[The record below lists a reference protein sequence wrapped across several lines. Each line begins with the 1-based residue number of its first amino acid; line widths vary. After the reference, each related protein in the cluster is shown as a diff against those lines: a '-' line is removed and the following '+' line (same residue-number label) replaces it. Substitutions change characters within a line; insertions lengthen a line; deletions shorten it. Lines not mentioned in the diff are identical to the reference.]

1 MKPQT
6 IMVVAGEPSGDANA
20 AALVQALAAALPGA
34 RFIGAGGPGMAAAG
48 VALSFDLT
56 SDAVIGM
63 SAVIKKLPRFISR
76 LRELARLAA
85 AERPALVVLV
95 DFEFFN
101 RRLARAVRAAAR
113 AAGPAWRPRIVKYV
127 SPQVWASRP
136 GRAGKLARDFD
147 LLLCLFPFEK
157 EWYARRLPQLRVE
170 CVGHPMFDRGRAAAI
185 EPANATTTVVLLP
198 GSRRGEL
205 RRHLPVMLA
214 AADLIAAQRNV
225 EFKLIAPD
233 EKLAGMA
240 RAAATGGPARIG
252 IQTGNLEETLARATL
267 AITKTGTITLECA
280 RFGLPAVALYK
291 TSLFTYLIARRLV
304 TVKFLS
310 MPNLLAGEALYPEFI
325 QDSATPRNIAGA
337 ALELLAAP
345 ARLAQIRARL
355 GEVVSALGGP
365 GATKR
370 AAAAILE
377 LT

>member
-1 MKPQT
+1 
-6 IMVVAGEPSGDANA
+6 
-20 AALVQALAAALPGA
+20 
-34 RFIGAGGPGMAAAG
+34 
-48 VALSFDLT
+48 
-56 SDAVIGM
+56 
-63 SAVIKKLPRFISR
+63 
-76 LRELARLAA
+76 
-85 AERPALVVLV
+85 
-95 DFEFFN
+95 
-101 RRLARAVRAAAR
+101 
-113 AAGPAWRPRIVKYV
+113 
-127 SPQVWASRP
+127 
-136 GRAGKLARDFD
+136 
-147 LLLCLFPFEK
+147 
-157 EWYARRLPQLRVE
+157 
-170 CVGHPMFDRGRAAAI
+170 
-185 EPANATTTVVLLP
+185 
-198 GSRRGEL
+198 
-205 RRHLPVMLA
+205 
-214 AADLIAAQRNV
+214 
-225 EFKLIAPD
+225 
-233 EKLAGMA
+233 MA